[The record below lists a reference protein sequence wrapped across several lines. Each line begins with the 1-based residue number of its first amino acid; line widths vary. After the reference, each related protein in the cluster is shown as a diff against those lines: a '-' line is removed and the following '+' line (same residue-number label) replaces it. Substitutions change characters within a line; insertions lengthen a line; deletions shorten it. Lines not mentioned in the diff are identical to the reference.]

1 MNFRFDKWLA
11 DEMEKQE
18 MDVRDLSIETGLNE
32 LTIARYIKG
41 AAPTLNC
48 MEKIL
53 DARGKDLQIVD
64 K

>member
-1 MNFRFDKWLA
+1 
-11 DEMEKQE
+11 MEKQE

-53 DARGKDLQIVD
+53 DALGKDLQIVD